1 VSLRGKRVGE
11 EITVANHKDEYVS
24 SGNSP
29 TQSEAKLYL
38 SALELILRGNKLNPR
53 TQRVA
58 AAAALR
64 VALSDH
70 RFVPLFINP
79 TSRAAFALAVS
90 RG

>member
-1 VSLRGKRVGE
+1 M
-11 EITVANHKDEYVS
+11 NHVDPSRS
-24 SGNSP
+24 SSTSPPSP
-29 TQSEAKLYL
+29 TSEVKLYL
-38 SALELILRGNKLNPR
+38 SALELILRGNKLPPR

-79 TSRAAFALAVS
+79 TSRAAFAMKVGA
-90 RG
+90 